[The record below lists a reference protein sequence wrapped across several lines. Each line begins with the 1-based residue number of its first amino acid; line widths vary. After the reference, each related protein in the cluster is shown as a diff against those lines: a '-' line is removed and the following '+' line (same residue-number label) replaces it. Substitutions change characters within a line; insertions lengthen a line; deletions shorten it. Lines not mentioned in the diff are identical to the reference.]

1 MIDIEVKL
9 SGDLSADLDRF
20 AQSIQEKVLFAGVA
34 AMANVIYE
42 EVKLNVSG
50 DRAGM
55 PKVLTG
61 NLRDSIYRVFS
72 PERSSLYKKTYRI
85 SWNARKA
92 PHGHLIEFGTSRAP
106 AYPFVRPAFARVN
119 DAIAAGQA
127 RMAEKFEEVTK

>member
-1 MIDIEVKL
+1 MIDINVKL
-9 SGDLSADLDRF
+9 SGDLSGALDRYEKF
-20 AQSIQEKVLFAGVA
+20 IQEKVLFSGVA
-34 AMANVIYE
+34 AMASVIYD

-61 NLRDSIYRVFS
+61 NLRDSIYRVYS
-72 PERSSLYKKTYRI
+72 PERSSIDKKTYRI

-106 AYPFVRPAFARVN
+106 AYPFIRPAFGRVG
-119 DAIAAGQA
+119 DAIVAGQA
-127 RMAEKFEEVTK
+127 RMAEKLEEVT